1 MPRSLLNPFMV
12 FGQKVSLT
20 VNANPSGSTVS
31 FNTGTIIGNTCL
43 VNAGAS
49 VEYTVSYPGLET
61 LVGNITVYSD
71 TTLTV
76 DLHYADGVRLFESSS
91 AGSTTLSGL
100 LIDNVLAN
108 IICVGGGGGGATH
121 RSKISGIYFS
131 VAAGGG
137 SGGYSRATANISN
150 GLSITI
156 GSKGTR
162 RSSVG
167 TASGGGA
174 SSVGSIVSAGGG
186 AGGTVSSTTASG
198 GNGGS
203 GNTSN
208 GNKGK
213 DKNSS
218 TSASAAGG
226 DSVYNG
232 HGQGMSVSVSSSGS
246 STTRDATT
254 GYVNIATAARQSY
267 VLTVTPLN
275 NENVTLLTA
284 NHTQVGTSIEVDV
297 GEQVMYLVS
306 KDGFVP
312 LINTIEINADTTI
325 TVTLKQAKNQIID
338 CETIVPSSLDIEW
351 EQKQLGEQAF
361 NRTDY
366 VAIDDGTTWFFFG
379 ASGYCYTS
387 VDLNTFSAAVTL
399 GISPKSVVLVGNT
412 FVALTSEGLIY
423 TASKSD
429 LTTWTQVAD
438 ISSIDSLWQGLCV
451 GNGCIIAFGGHIAKS
466 TDTTSWATWNQVTV
480 SGYYYG
486 VTKNGMVWDGT
497 QFCGLQSYASPAF
510 VTSPDGGTWT
520 YKGYAA
526 GIMTSDPRLF
536 GYYAGM
542 YIQVSRNGEVWESSD
557 GAQWVQNPS
566 SVPFSRGCAG
576 GFSADGSQIVVV
588 EYGGANLAISNNTI
602 VVDPAQEIDC
612 GLIEDSVV
620 ETIDC
625 GKIM

>member
-1 MPRSLLNPFMV
+1 MA
-12 FGQKVSLT
+12 T
-20 VNANPSGSTVS
+20 YA
-31 FNTGTIIGNTCL
+31 GT
-43 VNAGAS
+43 
-49 VEYTVSYPGLET
+49 PG
-61 LVGNITVYSD
+61 VQGNITDFPTITSGAGGAGNS
-71 TTLTV
+71 TSG
-76 DLHYADGVRLFESSS
+76 YAGAAGGGASGGGAGRGVGNDS
-91 AGSTTLSGL
+91 GSRG
-100 LIDNVLAN
+100 
-108 IICVGGGGGGATH
+108 GGGGGGA
-121 RSKISGIYFS
+121 
-131 VAAGGG
+131 GGC
-137 SGGYSRATANISN
+137 
-150 GLSITI
+150 LD
-156 GSKGTR
+156 
-162 RSSVG
+162 
-167 TASGGGA
+167 
-174 SSVGSIVSAGGG
+174 AGGG
-186 AGGTVSSTTASG
+186 AGGTGKKSG
-198 GNGGS
+198 GAGKNHHTTPTDTTPENAEYGIVGNYGTGG
-203 GNTSN
+203 GPN
-208 GNKGK
+208 
-213 DKNSS
+213 
-218 TSASAAGG
+218 AAG
-226 DSVYNG
+226 
-232 HGQGMSVSVSSSGS
+232 
-246 STTRDATT
+246 TT
-254 GYVNIATAARQSY
+254 GFVAIRRIGR
-267 VLTVTPLN
+267 VVP
-275 NENVTLLTA
+275 
-284 NHTQVGTSIEVDV
+284 I
-297 GEQVMYLVS
+297 GEI
-306 KDGFVP
+306 
-312 LINTIEINADTTI
+312 IN
-325 TVTLKQAKNQIID
+325 
-338 CETIVPSSLDIEW
+338 CETIAPSSLDIEW

-361 NRTDY
+361 VRTDY

-510 VTSPDGGTWT
+510 VTSPDGETWT